1 MARSEERFNFAAQ
14 KLITFAGRIQKSSDL
29 VRLLTQRGRMEGFVV
44 LDFLPRAPEA
54 MAAIGGW
61 MREGKLKD
69 RVDVMRG
76 LENAPAALAR
86 VFTGANQGK
95 QVVTIA

>member
-1 MARSEERFNFAAQ
+1 
-14 KLITFAGRIQKSSDL
+14 
-29 VRLLTQRGRMEGFVV
+29 
-44 LDFLPRAPEA
+44 

>member
-1 MARSEERFNFAAQ
+1 
-14 KLITFAGRIQKSSDL
+14 
-29 VRLLTQRGRMEGFVV
+29 
-44 LDFLPRAPEA
+44 
-54 MAAIGGW
+54 MAAIAGW

-69 RVDVMRG
+69 RVDVMHG

-95 QVVTIA
+95 QVLKFRARARVSVSVSGVFVFEGGEREREAC